1 MPALEEVEEIGSGE
15 EFTAVKNKNRKR
27 KPDEQEES
35 LEEHFSPADEKR
47 SKPSGEIR
55 QVQVP
60 PHRYQPLKKNWTK
73 IVAPI
78 VNDLK
83 LQIRYNLRTRCVEIR
98 CPDEQNEKRTH
109 LQKAADF
116 VHAFLLGFD
125 VDDAIALIRL
135 DHMFLESFEISD
147 VKTLRGD
154 HLSRAIG
161 RIAGKDGRVKM
172 TIENVSKTR
181 IVLANDKIHLLG
193 AYNNLRVARH
203 TICSL
208 ILGTP
213 INKIYGNLRNLSSRL
228 AEQL

>member
-1 MPALEEVEEIGSGE
+1 MGMGE
-15 EFTAVKNKNRKR
+15 CSELGHMGNR
-27 KPDEQEES
+27 S
-35 LEEHFSPADEKR
+35 YY
-47 SKPSGEIR
+47 I
-55 QVQVP
+55 
-60 PHRYQPLKKNWTK
+60 
-73 IVAPI
+73 I
-78 VNDLK
+78 
-83 LQIRYNLRTRCVEIR
+83 
-98 CPDEQNEKRTH
+98 
-109 LQKAADF
+109 
-116 VHAFLLGFD
+116 FL
-125 VDDAIALIRL
+125 
-135 DHMFLESFEISD
+135 S

-208 ILGTP
+208 ILGEFVVNLFHLFINQFAGTP

>member
-1 MPALEEVEEIGSGE
+1 MANDVAMAEEGMPPLEEVADDAEAQHEQGQ
-15 EFTAVKNKNRKR
+15 FTKHTNRRKSDRKR
-27 KPDEQEES
+27 KPEE
-35 LEEHFSPADEKR
+35 LETALDGNYPQTEKR
-47 SKPSGEIR
+47 AKTDAEFR
-55 QVQVP
+55 RLAVP
-60 PHRYQPLKKNWTK
+60 PHRYQTLKRQWAK
-73 IVAPI
+73 ITAPI

-98 CPDEQNEKRTH
+98 CPGEQSSKTN

-116 VHAFLLGFD
+116 VHAFLLGFE

-135 DHMFLESFEISD
+135 DHLFLESFQISD
-147 VKTLRGD
+147 VKKLTGD

-181 IVLANDKIHLLG
+181 VVLADDKIHLLG
-193 AYNNLRVARH
+193 AYSNLRVARH

-208 ILGTP
+208 IL
-213 INKIYGNLRNLSSRL
+213 
-228 AEQL
+228 